1 MHFAASA
8 SETFEARL
16 LITTPSSPSYTTLP
30 EYEAGTRMVWP
41 PARNEFGALS
51 RYSGSGGAVRLSLAA
66 RAWKLFHSAII
77 LVGTQGVSSVTSAS
91 GTVAL
96 VARGAENMSPS

>member
-1 MHFAASA
+1 MYWGASV

-16 LITTPSSPSYTTLP
+16 PITAPRSPSYTTFP
-30 EYEAGTRMVWP
+30 AYDAGPQMVWP
-41 PARNEFGALS
+41 PARNEFGAFN

-66 RAWKLFHSAII
+66 SAWKLFQSAII
-77 LVGTQGVSSVTSAS
+77 FVGTHGVSSVTSAS

-96 VARGAENMSPS
+96 VAR